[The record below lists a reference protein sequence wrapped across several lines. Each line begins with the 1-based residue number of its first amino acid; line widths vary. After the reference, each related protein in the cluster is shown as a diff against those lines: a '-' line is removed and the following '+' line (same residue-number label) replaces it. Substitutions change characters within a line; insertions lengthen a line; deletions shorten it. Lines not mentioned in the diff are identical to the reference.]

1 MYDYN
6 PFHINSTEDSHFVN
20 KLCEAVDCN
29 GEATEEI
36 EVSAGKH
43 GLITLFVCNNCI
55 SKFLGGD
62 L

>member
-6 PFHINSTEDSHFVN
+6 PFHINSTEGSHLVN

-29 GEATEEI
+29 GKATEEI

-43 GLITLFVCNNCI
+43 GFIILFVCNNCI
-55 SKFLGGD
+55 SKFLGGQN
-62 L
+62 